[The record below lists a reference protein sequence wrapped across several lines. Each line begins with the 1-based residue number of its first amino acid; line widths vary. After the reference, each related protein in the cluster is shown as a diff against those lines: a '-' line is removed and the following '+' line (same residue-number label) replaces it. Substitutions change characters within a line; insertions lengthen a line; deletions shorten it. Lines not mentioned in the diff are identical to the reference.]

1 MASPSRYR
9 IAASRL
15 CGVGVLLLAAAPL
28 SAKDVAPWRDDCLAR
43 LEVANLLVDLNIEL
57 LKQRSATLVLE
68 SWCRAHAMAA
78 DPRIVADRVPAA
90 TKPATAEQM
99 RRLHV
104 KDSRQ
109 LRYRS
114 VALRCGEHVLSRAD
128 NWYVPERLSADMNRL
143 LETTDAPF
151 GKVVASLQPT
161 RSTIEVQTLWSAVP
175 AGWTC
180 ARFNPSAGTFPALEI
195 PSELFQVR
203 ALLRGADGLPF
214 SEVNEVYQGALL
226 NFADPAREGSG
237 TDRLSGTATNAAR

>member
-1 MASPSRYR
+1 MASPSNHR
-9 IAASRL
+9 AVASKL
-15 CGVGVLLLAAAPL
+15 CGVGILLFAAVPV
-28 SAKDVAPWRDDCLAR
+28 SGKDIAPWRDDCLSR

-78 DPRIVADRVPAA
+78 EPRIVADRVPAA
-90 TKPATAEQM
+90 AKPATAEQM
-99 RRLHV
+99 QRLQV
-104 KDSRQ
+104 QDSSQ

-128 NWYVPERLSADMNRL
+128 NWYVPERLSAEMNRM

-151 GKVVASLQPT
+151 GKVVAGLQPT
-161 RSTIEVQTLWSAVP
+161 RSTIEVKTLWSAMP

-180 ARFNPSAGTFPALEI
+180 ARIDPSAATFSELEI

-203 ALLRGADGLPF
+203 ALLRRVDGLPF

-226 NFADPAREGSG
+226 NFTQPARVGGGAE
-237 TDRLSGTATNAAR
+237 RLPRSD

>member
-1 MASPSRYR
+1 MTSSSRYLTTV
-9 IAASRL
+9 SKL
-15 CGVGVLLLAAAPL
+15 CGVGVLLFASAPV
-28 SAKDVAPWRDDCLAR
+28 SGNEAAPWRDDCLAR

-57 LKQRSATLVLE
+57 LNQRSATRVLE

-78 DPRIVADRVPAA
+78 EPRIVADRVPAA
-90 TKPATAEQM
+90 AKPATAEQLQ
-99 RRLHV
+99 RLHV
-104 KDSRQ
+104 KDSSQ

-151 GKVVASLQPT
+151 GKVVAGLQPI
-161 RSTIEVQTLWSAVP
+161 RSTIEVRTLWSAMP

-180 ARFNPSAGTFPALEI
+180 ARFEPSAETFPALEI

-226 NFADPAREGSG
+226 NFTRPTREEPDADPPAGA
-237 TDRLSGTATNAAR
+237 TTNAAH

>member
-1 MASPSRYR
+1 MSSPSRYP

-15 CGVGVLLLAAAPL
+15 CGVGIMLFAAAPI
-28 SAKDVAPWRDDCLAR
+28 SGKDVAPWRDDCLAR

-57 LKQRSATLVLE
+57 LKQRSATRVLE
-68 SWCRAHAMAA
+68 SWCRAHAMATE
-78 DPRIVADRVPAA
+78 PRIVADRVPGAA
-90 TKPATAEQM
+90 KPATAEQM
-99 RRLHV
+99 QRLHV
-104 KDSRQ
+104 KDSSQ

-128 NWYVPERLSADMNRL
+128 NWYVPERLSADMNRI

-151 GKVVASLQPT
+151 GKVVAGLQPT
-161 RSTIEVQTLWSAVP
+161 RSTIEVQTLWSAMP

-180 ARFNPSAGTFPALEI
+180 GRFDPSAETFPELEI

-203 ALLRGADGLPF
+203 ALLRGVDGLPF

-226 NFADPAREGSG
+226 NFTEPAREGSG
-237 TDRLSGTATNAAR
+237 ADRLSGSATNATR